1 MDATDRWFG
10 LVMLAGFT
18 LITAMVLRNELG
30 DDIGEL
36 RDAIGA
42 LRVEVECRNQ
52 PDDCDMARLLSELQ
66 RGR

>member
-1 MDATDRWFG
+1 MDATDQWFW
-10 LVMLAGFT
+10 LVVLAGFT
-18 LITAMVLRNELG
+18 LITAMVHRNELG

-36 RDAIGA
+36 RDEIGA

-52 PDDCDMARLLSELQ
+52 PVDCDVARLLSELQ